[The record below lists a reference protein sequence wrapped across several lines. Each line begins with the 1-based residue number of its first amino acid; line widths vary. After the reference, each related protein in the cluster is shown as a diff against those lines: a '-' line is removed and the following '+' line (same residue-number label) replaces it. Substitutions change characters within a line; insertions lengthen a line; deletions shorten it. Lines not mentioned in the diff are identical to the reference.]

1 MQLSPSAQDLRD
13 LANKLQKLSEYDT
26 SADTHEPDHE
36 ITDSELSRLKIA
48 LRPLVG
54 SDMQSRFMMVLNK
67 ISTEQ
72 PVTAGEAR
80 LITSAFV
87 SMVDIIVGD
96 SSLMSRLRNDISN
109 FADAGDAA
117 SKDDK
122 AGVKPV
128 GNKNI
133 AADVK
138 PNIEY
143 EPK

>member
-1 MQLSPSAQDLRD
+1 MQLSPSAQDLRN
-13 LANKLQKLSEYDT
+13 LANKLQQISEYDT
-26 SADTHEPDHE
+26 HSDTGEPDAE
-36 ITDSELSRLKIA
+36 ITSSELSRLKVT
-48 LRPLVG
+48 LRSLVDK
-54 SDMQSRFMMVLNK
+54 DMQSRFMMVLNK

-109 FADAGDAA
+109 FADAAP
-117 SKDDK
+117 KDDK
-122 AGVKPV
+122 AGFKPV
-128 GNKNI
+128 DNKNI

>member
-1 MQLSPSAQDLRD
+1 MQLSPSAQDLRN
-13 LANKLQKLSEYDT
+13 LANKLQQISEYDT
-26 SADTHEPDHE
+26 HSDTGEPDAE
-36 ITDSELSRLKIA
+36 ITSSELSRLKVT
-48 LRPLVG
+48 LRSLVDK
-54 SDMQSRFMMVLNK
+54 DMQSRFMMVLNK

-87 SMVDIIVGD
+87 SMADIIVGD

-109 FADAGDAA
+109 FADKAT
-117 SKDDK
+117 DDE
-122 AGVKPV
+122 ANVEPV
-128 GNKNI
+128 DDENI

>member
-1 MQLSPSAQDLRD
+1 MQLSPSAQDLRN
-13 LANKLQKLSEYDT
+13 LANKLQQISEYDT
-26 SADTHEPDHE
+26 HSDTGEPDAE
-36 ITDSELSRLKIA
+36 ITSSELSRLKVT
-48 LRPLVG
+48 LRSLVDK
-54 SDMQSRFMMVLNK
+54 DMQSRFMMVLNK

-109 FADAGDAA
+109 FADKAT
-117 SKDDK
+117 DDE
-122 AGVKPV
+122 ANVEPV
-128 GNKNI
+128 DDENI